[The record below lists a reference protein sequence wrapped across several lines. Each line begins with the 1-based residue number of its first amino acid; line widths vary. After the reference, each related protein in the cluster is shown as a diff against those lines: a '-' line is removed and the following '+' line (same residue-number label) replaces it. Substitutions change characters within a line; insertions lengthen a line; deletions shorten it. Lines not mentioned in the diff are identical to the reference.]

1 MLVTKRQRL
10 TKKLN
15 PTLGERVMTI
25 QAQKREEEIKNK
37 LRKKR
42 VWK

>member
-1 MLVTKRQRL
+1 MTKN
-10 TKKLN
+10 LN

-25 QAQKREEEIKNK
+25 QAQKMEEEIKNK

-42 VWK
+42 LWK